1 MTVTLKQHERPAAS
15 RIVAVG
21 AYRPANLVP
30 NEDLIGPIDSSD
42 EWIRQRTGIVT
53 RQRATAEETVP
64 VMAVGAARE
73 ALERAGL
80 VARERQGS
88 SIWVRRTSI
97 GDGLVELL
105 GRGLALLGLR
115 TERSEH
121 PHRPFEHR

>member
-80 VARERQGS
+80 QGS
-88 SIWVRRTSI
+88 DLDAVIVSTVTFPHATPSAAALVAETS
-97 GDGLVELL
+97 
-105 GRGLALLGLR
+105 
-115 TERSEH
+115 
-121 PHRPFEHR
+121 

>member
-80 VARERQGS
+80 QGS
-88 SIWVRRTSI
+88 DLDAVIVSTVTFPHATPSAAALVAHEI
-97 GDGLVELL
+97 GATPVSYTHLTLPTIYSV
-105 GRGLALLGLR
+105 
-115 TERSEH
+115 
-121 PHRPFEHR
+121 